1 MRRLILAS
9 AGAGKSRLLVG
20 EAIEKA
26 NAGSSVLL
34 LTYTENNQKELLKKI
49 CLENGCKPANI
60 TIKGWFTFL
69 LEDMIRPY
77 QRCIFPERIEGVNFN
92 SKNPHKTSK
101 GKNIPG
107 TAERVYGEYNTIHYL
122 KKGSNKVHTINIAKL
137 ASRIIKESKSKPIF
151 RLAEIFD
158 AIYIDEVQDLFIA
171 LRTSK
176 SYPTKS

>member
-60 TIKGWFTFL
+60 TIK
-69 LEDMIRPY
+69 
-77 QRCIFPERIEGVNFN
+77 V
-92 SKNPHKTSK
+92 
-101 GKNIPG
+101 
-107 TAERVYGEYNTIHYL
+107 
-122 KKGSNKVHTINIAKL
+122 GSH
-137 ASRIIKESKSKPIF
+137 F
-151 RLAEIFD
+151 C
-158 AIYIDEVQDLFIA
+158 
-171 LRTSK
+171 
-176 SYPTKS
+176 